1 MSPLPDADK
10 KSPRVY
16 TLTQNTDL
24 ENLAFA
30 TMQSIGQPISIE
42 EMSEDEL
49 RRLVLVNLA
58 RLSVKGE
65 WDGLLTSSSGG
76 GGIELVGDE
85 VADPTNYK
93 YWNVAST
100 PPYGVSRVT
109 TGAKM
114 DQKGVFFPFI
124 ASQSGALTGMRMRV
138 QTAHTGGNFYAGV
151 YSADENTA
159 LPKTLQGYATFST
172 TSTGTITA
180 LSASFSSSI
189 TTTRGTLYWIY
200 CNVDNATTAT
210 NVVFYGQNA
219 LNNGP
224 SSTGGPYDTVV
235 TTEGGHGL
243 RYDSASTGTPGAS
256 VTTSDL
262 ESNSIFTGTSTGYWP
277 TIYLAWT

>member
-1 MSPLPDADK
+1 MSPLPDAERSK
-10 KSPRVY
+10 RVY
-16 TLTQNTDL
+16 TLLQNLDLDTVTQA
-24 ENLAFA
+24 NLA
-30 TMQSIGQPISIE
+30 TVGDPMSIE
-42 EMSEDEL
+42 KLNEDEL

-65 WDGLLTSSSGG
+65 WNGLLTAAGG
-76 GGIELVGDE
+76 GGIELPGAE

-93 YWNVAST
+93 YWNVSAT
-100 PPYGVSRVT
+100 PPYGIAQVT
-109 TGAKM
+109 TAAKM

-124 ASQSGALTGMRMRV
+124 ASQSGAITGIRMRV
-138 QTAHTGGNFYAGV
+138 STAHTGGNFYAGV
-151 YSADENTA
+151 YSADEDTA

-189 TTTRGTLYWIY
+189 TTTRGTLYWMY
-200 CNVDNATTAT
+200 CNVDNATTAS

-219 LNNGP
+219 SDKGP
-224 SSTGGPYDTVV
+224 SSTGGPYDTVSN
-235 TTEGGHGL
+235 TAGGHGF
-243 RYDSASTGTPGAS
+243 RYDSASTGTPVAS

-277 TIYLAWT
+277 TILLAWT

>member
-1 MSPLPDADK
+1 MSPLPDAERSK
-10 KSPRVY
+10 RVY
-16 TLTQNTDL
+16 TLLQNLDLDTVTQA
-24 ENLAFA
+24 NLA
-30 TMQSIGQPISIE
+30 SVGDPISIE
-42 EMSEDEL
+42 KLNEDEL

-65 WDGLLTSSSGG
+65 WNGLLTAASGG
-76 GGIELVGDE
+76 GGIELPGDE

-114 DQKGVFFPFI
+114 DQKGIFFPFI
-124 ASQSGALTGMRMRV
+124 ASQSAAITGMRMRV
-138 QTAHTGGNFYAGV
+138 ATAHTGGNFYAGV
-151 YSADENTA
+151 YSADEDTA

-180 LSASFSSSI
+180 LSASFSSTI
-189 TTTRGTLYWIY
+189 TTTRGTLYWMY

-219 LNNGP
+219 LNTGP
-224 SSTGGPYDTVV
+224 SSTGGPYDTV
-235 TTEGGHGL
+235 TNTEGGHGF

>member
-1 MSPLPDADK
+1 MPLPDANK
-10 KSPRVY
+10 RSPRVY
-16 TLTQNTDL
+16 TNLQNLDL
-24 ENLAFA
+24 DNVTFA
-30 TMQSIGQPISIE
+30 NIQSTGNPINVE
-42 EMSEDEL
+42 EMNEDEM

-58 RLSVKGE
+58 RLVCAGE
-65 WDGLLTSSSGG
+65 WNGLLTAGGG

-93 YWNVAST
+93 YWNVSAT

-124 ASQSGALTGMRMRV
+124 ASQSAAITGMRMRV
-138 QTAHTGGNFYAGV
+138 ATAHTGGNFYAGV
-151 YSADENTA
+151 YSADEDTA

-189 TTTRGTLYWIY
+189 TTTRGTLYWMY
-200 CNVDNATTAT
+200 CNVDNATTAS
-210 NVVFYGQNA
+210 NAVFYGQNA

-224 SSTGGPYDTVV
+224 SSTGGPYDTV
-235 TTEGGHGL
+235 TSTEGGHGF

-262 ESNSIFTGTSTGYWP
+262 ESNSIFTGLSTGYWP
-277 TIYLAWT
+277 TILLAWT